1 MFCSESEDNIAP
13 PAAAEFAES
22 SEEREELGETGA
34 RGRAVAGDSVNTRLD
49 ASPSIFD
56 IGLSKHGLEAVL
68 GKKESPEDRPRQPRQ
83 QEPKAVSPSKYYFP
97 LDEDPDSSPA
107 LRLRSRPL
115 SGLQD
120 MSAVELLTPGL
131 ARRSQQARD
140 TPEFPLIQSEAS
152 CLLAGARA
160 GSPEE
165 KVSRLKKD
173 HLMMLSSGTPGT
185 PEMPELQ
192 TVSLR
197 QFLGQ
202 QKTEGSPET
211 PDLTNLPP
219 VSNKKRY
226 LNNQ

>member
-1 MFCSESEDNIAP
+1 MCSVSEDNIAP

-22 SEEREELGETGA
+22 SEEREEPGGTN
-34 RGRAVAGDSVNTRLD
+34 RAVAGDSVNTRLD

-68 GKKESPEDRPRQPRQ
+68 GKKESSEGRPTQPTQPTQPRQ
-83 QEPKAVSPSKYYFP
+83 QEAKAVSPSKYYFP

-120 MSAVELLTPGL
+120 MSAVDQLVLTPGL
-131 ARRSQQARD
+131 ARNNQAVAAQE
-140 TPEFPLIQSEAS
+140 TPEFPVIQSDAS
-152 CLLAGARA
+152 YLLAGARA

-165 KVSRLKKD
+165 KVSRLKKE
-173 HLMMLSSGTPGT
+173 HLMMLNSGTPGT

-202 QKTEGSPET
+202 ERTEGSPDT
-211 PDLTNLPP
+211 PDLT
-219 VSNKKRY
+219 SCH